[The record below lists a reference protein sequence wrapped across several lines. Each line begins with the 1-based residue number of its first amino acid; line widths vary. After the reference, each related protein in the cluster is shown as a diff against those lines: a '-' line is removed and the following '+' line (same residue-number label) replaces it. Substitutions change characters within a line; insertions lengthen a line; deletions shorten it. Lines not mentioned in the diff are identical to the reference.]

1 MGEMIQVFP
10 HLERDKTQLKGVLL
24 RGKDVVVFFLSF
36 FNWVITLGSF
46 LASDR
51 SLYAVVTLA

>member
-24 RGKDVVVFFLSF
+24 RGKDVVVFFFVFQLGDYTRKFLSK
-36 FNWVITLGSF
+36 
-46 LASDR
+46 
-51 SLYAVVTLA
+51 